1 MTDTSASRRLCFL
14 DTTRLQ
20 QPLVDAV
27 DVRTREDARIGRFDG
42 VIVEPAERRVRYLVV
57 DRGGRFIHH
66 RYLMPLLPMRVDS
79 DHHALRLEVDDV
91 EADEWQAFDPRSF
104 PAFSDDDLITA
115 MFAQR
120 S

>member
-1 MTDTSASRRLCFL
+1 
-14 DTTRLQ
+14 
-20 QPLVDAV
+20 
-27 DVRTREDARIGRFDG
+27 
-42 VIVEPAERRVRYLVV
+42 
-57 DRGGRFIHH
+57 
-66 RYLMPLLPMRVDS
+66 MRVDS